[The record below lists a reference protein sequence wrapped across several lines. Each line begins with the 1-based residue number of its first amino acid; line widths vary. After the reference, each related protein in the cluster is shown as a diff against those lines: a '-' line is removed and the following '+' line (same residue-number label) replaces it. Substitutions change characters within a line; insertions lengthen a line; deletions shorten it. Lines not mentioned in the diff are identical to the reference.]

1 MTAGSVGPA
10 AVSRAHPRTARF
22 RLARAGMG
30 IRVVVAVLAVVP
42 FLVPLLWLVAG
53 ALKPPGQ
60 FYAAPPTILPDPPS
74 LEAIQAAVRLVDAP
88 RLVANS
94 LLLAALNVVG
104 TVGSGAVAGFAFAA
118 LPARGRRPLFALLVA
133 TILVPPS
140 VTLIPQYI
148 LFSRIGWVGTYLPL
162 VVPQF
167 LGSAFAIFLF
177 RQWFRGLPPNLF
189 ESAELDGANPLQQ
202 LWYVALPLAR
212 PVIAAIAVFA
222 FVGSWNDFLGPLL
235 YLRTPDT
242 FTVSLGLA
250 SFQGLYVNQVQQ
262 SMALSLL
269 ALLPVIAV
277 FAVAQRWLVQGVSRG
292 GLRG

>member
-1 MTAGSVGPA
+1 VISPGRG
-10 AVSRAHPRTARF
+10 AVRRPLRIA
-22 RLARAGMG
+22 LA
-30 IRVVVAVLAVVP
+30 VAAVVP
-42 FLVPLLWLVAG
+42 FAVPLLWLVLG
-53 ALKPPGQ
+53 ALKPSGQ
-60 FYAAPPTILPDPPS
+60 FYAAPPTILPNPPS
-74 LEAIQAAVRLVDAP
+74 LEAIQSALRLVDAP

-104 TVGSGAVAGFAFAA
+104 TVASGAIVGFAFAT

-133 TILVPPS
+133 TILVPPA

-148 LFSRIGWVGTYLPL
+148 LFSRLGWVGTYLPL

-177 RQWFRGLPPNLF
+177 RQWFRGLPANLF
-189 ESAELDGANPLQQ
+189 ESAELDGANPFQQ
-202 LWYVALPLAR
+202 LRYIALPLAR
-212 PVIAAIAVFA
+212 PVIAAIAVYA

-235 YLRTPDT
+235 YLRSPDT

-277 FAVAQRWLVQGVSRG
+277 FAIAQRWLVQGVTNAGARG
-292 GLRG
+292 

>member
-1 MTAGSVGPA
+1 MIATLGQGGVG
-10 AVSRAHPRTARF
+10 RRLRT
-22 RLARAGMG
+22 
-30 IRVVVAVLAVVP
+30 VVAVAAVLP
-42 FLVPLLWLVAG
+42 FAIPLLWLVAG

-60 FYAAPPTILPDPPS
+60 FYTAPPTILPDPPS
-74 LEAIQAAVRLVDAP
+74 LEAIQTAVRLVDAP
-88 RLVANS
+88 RLMANS

-104 TVGSGAVAGFAFAA
+104 TIASGAIVGFAFAT
-118 LPARGRRPLFALLVA
+118 LPARGRRLLFGLLVA

-140 VTLIPQYI
+140 VTLVPQYI

-189 ESAELDGANPLQQ
+189 ESAELDGANPFQQ
-202 LWYVALPLAR
+202 LRYVALPLAR
-212 PVIAAIAVFA
+212 PVIAATAVFA

-235 YLRTPDT
+235 YLRTPDS

-262 SMALSLL
+262 TMALSLL

-277 FAVAQRWLVQGVSRG
+277 FGIAQRWLIAGVTSGGVRG
-292 GLRG
+292 

>member
-1 MTAGSVGPA
+1 MIASASGRRRRGSGKV
-10 AVSRAHPRTARF
+10 
-22 RLARAGMG
+22 RL
-30 IRVVVAVLAVVP
+30 VVATLAVLP
-42 FLVPLLWLVAG
+42 FAVPLLWLVAG

-60 FYAAPPTILPDPPS
+60 FYTAPPTILPDPPS
-74 LEAIQAAVRLVDAP
+74 LEAIQGALRLVDAP

-94 LLLAALNVVG
+94 LLLAALNVIG
-104 TVGSGAVAGFAFAA
+104 TIASAAVVGFAFAT
-118 LPARGRRPLFALLVA
+118 LPARGRRPLFGLLVA

-148 LFSRIGWVGTYLPL
+148 LFSRLGWVGTYLPL

-202 LWYVALPLAR
+202 LRYVALPLAR
-212 PVIAAIAVFA
+212 PVIAAVAVFA

-235 YLRTPDT
+235 YLRTPET
-242 FTVSLGLA
+242 FTVSLGLS

-262 SMALSLL
+262 TMALSLL
-269 ALLPVIAV
+269 ALLPVVAV
-277 FAVAQRWLVQGVSRG
+277 FVLAQRWLVQGITTG

>member
-1 MTAGSVGPA
+1 MA
-10 AVSRAHPRTARF
+10 
-22 RLARAGMG
+22 LA
-30 IRVVVAVLAVVP
+30 VAVVIP
-42 FLVPLLWLVAG
+42 FAVPLLWLVLG

-60 FYAAPPTILPDPPS
+60 FYSAPPTILPDPPS
-74 LEAIQAAVRLVDAP
+74 LEAIQSALRLVDAP

-104 TVGSGAVAGFAFAA
+104 TVASAAVVGFAFAT

-133 TILVPPS
+133 TILVPPA

-148 LFSRIGWVGTYLPL
+148 LFSRLGWVGTYLPL

-177 RQWFRGLPPNLF
+177 RQWFRGLPANLF
-189 ESAELDGANPLQQ
+189 ESAELDGANPFQQ
-202 LWYVALPLAR
+202 LRYIALPLAR

-235 YLRTPDT
+235 YLRSPDT

-277 FAVAQRWLVQGVSRG
+277 FAIAQRWLVQGITSAGVRA
-292 GLRG
+292 

>member
-1 MTAGSVGPA
+1 MIALRRRGRGAEA
-10 AVSRAHPRTARF
+10 A
-22 RLARAGMG
+22 RLGL
-30 IRVVVAVLAVVP
+30 AVLAVLP
-42 FLVPLLWLVAG
+42 FVLPLLWLVAG
-53 ALKPPGQ
+53 ALKPAGQ
-60 FYAAPPTILPDPPS
+60 FYASPPTILPDPPS
-74 LEAIQAAVRLVDAP
+74 LGAIRTALGLVDAP

-94 LLLAALNVVG
+94 LLLAALNVIG
-104 TVGSGAVAGFAFAA
+104 TVASGAMVGFAFATLA
-118 LPARGRRPLFALLVA
+118 ARGRRPLFALLVA

-148 LFSRIGWVGTYLPL
+148 LFSRVGWVGTYLPL
-162 VVPQF
+162 VVPQW

-177 RQWFRGLPPNLF
+177 RQWFRGLPPHLF

-235 YLRTPDT
+235 YLRTPDS

-277 FAVAQRWLVQGVSRG
+277 FVVAQRWLVQGITSG

>member
-1 MTAGSVGPA
+1 MTLPSRVRVASPIRTVVAIA
-10 AVSRAHPRTARF
+10 AV
-22 RLARAGMG
+22 L
-30 IRVVVAVLAVVP
+30 P
-42 FLVPLLWLVAG
+42 FAVPLLWLVAG
-53 ALKPPGQ
+53 ALKTTAQ
-60 FYAAPPTILPDPPS
+60 FYQAPPTILPDPPS
-74 LEAIQAAVRLVDAP
+74 LATIQGALGLVDAP

-94 LLLAALNVVG
+94 LLLATLNVIG
-104 TVGSGAVAGFAFAA
+104 TIASGALVGFAFAT
-118 LPARGRRPLFALLVA
+118 LPSRGRRVLFGLLIA

-140 VTLIPQYI
+140 ATLIPQFI

-177 RQWFRGLPPNLF
+177 RQWFRGLPANLF

-202 LWYVALPLAR
+202 LWYIALPLAR
-212 PVIAAIAVFA
+212 PVIAAVAVFA

-262 SMALSLL
+262 TVALSLL
-269 ALLPVIAV
+269 ALLPVVAV
-277 FAVAQRWLVQGVSRG
+277 FAVAQRWLVQGIARG
-292 GLRG
+292 GART

>member
-1 MTAGSVGPA
+1 VIALPRHARSAGAG
-10 AVSRAHPRTARF
+10 
-22 RLARAGMG
+22 RLVLGTL
-30 IRVVVAVLAVVP
+30 AVLP
-42 FLVPLLWLVAG
+42 FVVPLLWLVAG
-53 ALKPPGQ
+53 ALKPSGQ
-60 FYAAPPTILPDPPS
+60 FYASPPTILPDPPS
-74 LEAIQAAVRLVDAP
+74 LEAIRTAIGLVDAP

-94 LLLAALNVVG
+94 LLLAVLNVVG
-104 TVGSGAVAGFAFAA
+104 TVGSGAVVGFAFAT

-148 LFSRIGWVGTYLPL
+148 LFSRVGWVGTYLPL
-162 VVPQF
+162 VVPQW

-189 ESAELDGANPLQQ
+189 ENAELDGANPLQQ
-202 LWYVALPLAR
+202 LRYVALPLAR

-250 SFQGLYVNQVQQ
+250 SFQGLYVDQVQQ

-277 FAVAQRWLVQGVSRG
+277 FIVAQRWLVQGITTG

>member
-1 MTAGSVGPA
+1 VIASASGRRRRGSGKV
-10 AVSRAHPRTARF
+10 
-22 RLARAGMG
+22 RL
-30 IRVVVAVLAVVP
+30 VVATLAVLP
-42 FLVPLLWLVAG
+42 FAVPLLWLVAG

-60 FYAAPPTILPDPPS
+60 FYTAPPTILPDPPS
-74 LEAIQAAVRLVDAP
+74 LEAIQGALRLVDAP

-94 LLLAALNVVG
+94 LLLAALNVIG
-104 TVGSGAVAGFAFAA
+104 TIASAAVVGFAFAT
-118 LPARGRRPLFALLVA
+118 LPARGRRPLFGLLVA

-148 LFSRIGWVGTYLPL
+148 LFSRLGWVGTYLPL

-202 LWYVALPLAR
+202 LRYVALPLAR
-212 PVIAAIAVFA
+212 PVIAAVAVFA

-235 YLRTPDT
+235 YLRTPET
-242 FTVSLGLA
+242 FTVSLGLS

-262 SMALSLL
+262 TMALSLL
-269 ALLPVIAV
+269 ALLPVVAV
-277 FAVAQRWLVQGVSRG
+277 FVLAQRWLVQGITTG

>member
-1 MTAGSVGPA
+1 MIAVQPRSSRGGALRLGIA
-10 AVSRAHPRTARF
+10 A
-22 RLARAGMG
+22 
-30 IRVVVAVLAVVP
+30 IAVLP
-42 FLVPLLWLVAG
+42 FVLPLLWLVAG

-60 FYAAPPTILPDPPS
+60 FYTAPPTILPDPPS
-74 LEAIQAAVRLVDAP
+74 LEAIRTAVRLVDAP

-94 LLLAALNVVG
+94 LLLGVLNVVG
-104 TVGSGAVAGFAFAA
+104 TVASGAIVGFAFAT
-118 LPARGRRPLFALLVA
+118 LPARGGRPLFALLVA

-148 LFSRIGWVGTYLPL
+148 LFSRLGWVGTYLPL
-162 VVPQF
+162 VVPQW

-189 ESAELDGANPLQQ
+189 ESAELDGANPFQQ
-202 LWYVALPLAR
+202 LRYVALPLAR
-212 PVIAAIAVFA
+212 PVIAATAVFA

-262 SMALSLL
+262 TMALSLL

-277 FAVAQRWLVQGVSRG
+277 FALAQHWLVQGIASGGPRG
-292 GLRG
+292 

>member
-1 MTAGSVGPA
+1 MAVGRS
-10 AVSRAHPRTARF
+10 AVRGPLR
-22 RLARAGMG
+22 G
-30 IRVVVAVLAVVP
+30 VLAVAIVIP
-42 FLVPLLWLVAG
+42 FAVPLLWLVLG

-60 FYAAPPTILPDPPS
+60 FYSAPPTILPDPLS
-74 LEAIQAAVRLVDAP
+74 LEAIQSALRLVDAP

-94 LLLAALNVVG
+94 LLLAALNVIG
-104 TVGSGAVAGFAFAA
+104 TVASAAVVGFAFAT
-118 LPARGRRPLFALLVA
+118 LPARGKRPLFALLVA
-133 TILVPPS
+133 TILVPPA

-148 LFSRIGWVGTYLPL
+148 LFSRLGWVGTYLPL

-177 RQWFRGLPPNLF
+177 RQWFRGLPANLF
-189 ESAELDGANPLQQ
+189 ESAELDGANPFQQ
-202 LWYVALPLAR
+202 LRYVALPLSR

-235 YLRTPDT
+235 YLRSPDT

-269 ALLPVIAV
+269 ALLPVITV
-277 FAVAQRWLVQGVSRG
+277 FAIAQRWLVEGISSAGVRG
-292 GLRG
+292 